1 MIVLIVLL
9 LDLRSELIVMHKLL
23 SNLKIDINS
32 SLYLKDPK
40 SSPLGRKIVKKS
52 IDLIDIYGI
61 EEFNFKKLALEIDST
76 ESSIYRYF
84 ENKHKL
90 LLYLSTLYWG
100 ILEIEFVLQTTNM
113 KPGMDKLMKAVDVLF
128 SIPES
133 QHSSYKL
140 DGKKLRHILNS
151 EFVKVYHNKQVDEQN
166 KAGYF
171 SIYERLASRI
181 STIISEVNPDY
192 IYRKS
197 LSSLVMEGSLNHY
210 FLSEHFENL
219 TDCHSKANLYS
230 FYKDLLTNTLKG

>member
-32 SLYLKDPK
+32 SLYLKDPE

-140 DGKKLRHILNS
+140 DGKKLRH
-151 EFVKVYHNKQVDEQN
+151 
-166 KAGYF
+166 YF
-171 SIYERLASRI
+171 KFR
-181 STIISEVNPDY
+181 VC
-192 IYRKS
+192 KS
-197 LSSLVMEGSLNHY
+197 VS
-210 FLSEHFENL
+210 
-219 TDCHSKANLYS
+219 
-230 FYKDLLTNTLKG
+230 